1 MTQPGRSGPPR
12 RGGRNA
18 NQLAFG
24 ALVLLAVGG
33 SVVMVFTDSAQL
45 LRLAVVALLWVAVVC
60 SIAVT
65 KYRKEAA
72 TSASRAQE
80 LQKVYELELEREVNA
95 RREHELLVER
105 DVREQVHTQVRA
117 ESTDDLAGLRAEVK
131 ALRESL
137 SELFNGDFLVERIA
151 LRAES
156 TECGRWRTAT
166 RRRSTDPSWK
176 LRTRTISWTSRP
188 RRPRST
194 TRPTPGAGVTAAAQM
209 TSLLHPGRIR
219 ARTVQVARCRSCS
232 PLTADRS
239 PVDGDAAPRTDP
251 ASALPPP
258 PTLHIFGVCAPDPR
272 EVGQLGADPARY
284 LSMSP
289 TTIAKEP
296 SATGS

>member
-72 TSASRAQE
+72 ASASRAQE

-156 TECGRWRTAT
+156 TRVRSLADGHSAQVNGPELEASDEDHFVDVETEEAEEHNAADSRRGRDGSGTDDEPASPGQDPGAHSAGRAVSELLAAYGGPLSGRR
-166 RRRSTDPSWK
+166 RRRS
-176 LRTRTISWTSRP
+176 
-188 RRPRST
+188 
-194 TRPTPGAGVTAAAQM
+194 
-209 TSLLHPGRIR
+209 
-219 ARTVQVARCRSCS
+219 
-232 PLTADRS
+232 AD
-239 PVDGDAAPRTDP
+239 
-251 ASALPPP
+251 
-258 PTLHIFGVCAPDPR
+258 
-272 EVGQLGADPARY
+272 
-284 LSMSP
+284 
-289 TTIAKEP
+289 
-296 SATGS
+296 